1 MQQKDEKVKK
11 QTMDVSLFENKK
23 SKENKQYVET
33 RSFEK
38 LDGI

>member
-1 MQQKDEKVKK
+1 
-11 QTMDVSLFENKK
+11 MDVSLFEKRE

-38 LDGI
+38 MDGI